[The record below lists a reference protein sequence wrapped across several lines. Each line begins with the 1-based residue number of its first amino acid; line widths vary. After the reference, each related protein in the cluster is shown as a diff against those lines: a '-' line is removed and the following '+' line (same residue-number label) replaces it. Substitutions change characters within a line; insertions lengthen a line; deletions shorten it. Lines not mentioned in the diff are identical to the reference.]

1 MSGRPISECRNAWDW
16 AHVTATGDVRPCCY
30 ALRPVGNVV
39 AAGGFD
45 EVWNGPTLR
54 DVRRSITE
62 GHVAPSCRG
71 AGCRFARD
79 TERQFGLGA
88 YRLDYRLG
96 TMLTVATDDHHL
108 LDGWCWPEPW
118 GVWSISTQV
127 RVALRLADD
136 FTEDLELVFFASAF
150 LPLPEDSLEVPVR
163 ANGQPLGTVA
173 FRREDGPSFEGDNL
187 CFGGS
192 VERRLL
198 LPREVARDPNG
209 LVVLEFDID
218 RPRSLLDL
226 GLGNDDRRIG
236 LGLTRLALLAKAQPA
251 PPIPIEPPPP
261 DQPWRARWRR
271 AAVKLAGAVRATAL
285 LRRVRTRWRA
295 ER

>member
-54 DVRRSITE
+54 DVRRSIVE
-62 GHVAPSCRG
+62 GFVAPSCRG

-79 TERQFGLGA
+79 TERRYGLAA

-118 GVWSISTQV
+118 GVWSISTKV
-127 RVALRLADD
+127 RVALRLVDD

-150 LPLPEDSLEVPVR
+150 LPLPEDSLDVPVR

-173 FRREDGPSFEGDNL
+173 FRREDGPSFEGDYL
-187 CFGGS
+187 CFGGNL
-192 VERRLL
+192 ERRLL
-198 LPREVARDPNG
+198 VPREVARDPDG
-209 LVVLEFDID
+209 LVVLELDID
-218 RPRSLLDL
+218 RPRSLLEL
-226 GLGNDDRRIG
+226 GLGADDRRIG
-236 LGLTRLALLAKAQPA
+236 LGLTRLALVAKASGLASSSASRLSPEPMLAPA
-251 PPIPIEPPPP
+251 APIS
-261 DQPWRARWRR
+261 
-271 AAVKLAGAVRATAL
+271 G
-285 LRRVRTRWRA
+285 
-295 ER
+295 